1 MSYKL
6 VIVESPAKC
15 DKIEK
20 YLGAGYKCIASF
32 GHLQQLVSLKD
43 IDINNNRNNHHFT
56 NITIKLELIV
66 SQIKKNLSK
75 FIIFSDATIFINK
88 LNVNKVHISKK
99 FAQKDYYKKYT

>member
-32 GHLQQLVSLKD
+32 GHLQQLFSLKD
-43 IDINNNRNNHHFT
+43 IDINNNFKPLFT
-56 NITIKLELIV
+56 PI
-66 SQIKKNLSK
+66 
-75 FIIFSDATIFINK
+75 D
-88 LNVNKVHISKK
+88 SKK
-99 FAQKDYYKKYT
+99 QQIERIKNKIINCKEVILASDDDREGEGIAWHICELFK